1 MKRSTLPPMV
11 DKYVFVPGQLADM
24 GDEGTVVS
32 SYISPGNILLLY
44 ILLSDQTQAEEGIC
58 K

>member
-1 MKRSTLPPMV
+1 MV
-11 DKYVFVPGQLADM
+11 DKYVFVPDQLADM

-44 ILLSDQTQAEEGIC
+44 ILLSDQTQAEGGIC
-58 K
+58 KED